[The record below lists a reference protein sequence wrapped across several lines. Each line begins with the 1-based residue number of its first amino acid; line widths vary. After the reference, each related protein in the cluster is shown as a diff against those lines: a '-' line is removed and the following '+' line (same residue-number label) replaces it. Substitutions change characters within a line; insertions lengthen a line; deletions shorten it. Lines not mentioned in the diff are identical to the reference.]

1 MKTSRFPRFS
11 NVVGAF
17 LATSLALSGC
27 ASSARYV
34 YDLTPVSSNV
44 SWRNGQAMS
53 RCSESGWDVEAG
65 FVGEEGGSLRFLLQ
79 VHNSGTDTVDLD
91 PSQFRVMALLKDS
104 LGRES
109 RMGLYVYDRE
119 AIRPRIEEAIA
130 KLESEENPYRVT
142 GLEVA
147 VGVVAGI
154 AEIAG
159 AFASKTPE
167 QRREDELR
175 REKDQDRRDQR
186 ERDEADWEAAHER
199 KRNELRREKEFWTNK
214 VIGRST
220 LAPGGSASGILVSSL
235 HHEAIANDVEVRAGR
250 KECRITFRQVSR
262 KI

>member
-1 MKTSRFPRFS
+1 MSSTNLPFPHAACGTG
-11 NVVGAF
+11 VV
-17 LATSLALSGC
+17 LAVLLVGC
-27 ASSARYV
+27 SPPPRYV

-44 SWRNGQAMS
+44 AWRNGQAMS
-53 RCSESGWDVEAG
+53 RCTEPGWEVEAG

-79 VHNSGTDTVDLD
+79 VHNSGTDTIDLD
-91 PSQFRVMALLKDS
+91 PSQFRVMALQKDS

-119 AIRPRIEEAIA
+119 VIRPRIEEALV
-130 KLESEENPYRVT
+130 KVESEENPYRVT
-142 GLEVA
+142 GLEA
-147 VGVVAGI
+147 ALGVVSGI

-175 REKDQDRRDQR
+175 REKEEDRRNQR
-186 ERDEADWEAAHER
+186 ERDESDWEAAHDR
-199 KRNELRREKEFWTNK
+199 KRNELRRERDFWTNK

-220 LAPGGSASGILVSSL
+220 LVPGASASGILVSSL
-235 HHEAIANDVEVRAGR
+235 HHEAIANDVEVRAGQ